1 MSIAAML
8 LAMQQVSARVED
20 DLKRRVKIL
29 ALQNGVTLNEVIE
42 RLLTAYAEGKIKVER
57 RTPE

>member
-1 MSIAAML
+1 ML

-29 ALQNGVTLNEVIE
+29 ALENGVTLNEVIE

-57 RTPE
+57 REG